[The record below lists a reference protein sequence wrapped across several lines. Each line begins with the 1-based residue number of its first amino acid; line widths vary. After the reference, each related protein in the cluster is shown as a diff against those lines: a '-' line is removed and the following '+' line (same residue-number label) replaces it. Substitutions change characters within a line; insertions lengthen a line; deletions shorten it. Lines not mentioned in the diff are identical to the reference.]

1 MVWFYQYGEEKEK
14 KKVDY
19 AFHRTNVTVTE
30 CIIIIG
36 SFHNADK

>member
-1 MVWFYQYGEEKEK
+1 M
-14 KKVDY
+14 DY

-30 CIIIIG
+30 CIIIIIIIMIG

>member
-1 MVWFYQYGEEKEK
+1 MVWFYKYGEE

-30 CIIIIG
+30 CIIIIIIG